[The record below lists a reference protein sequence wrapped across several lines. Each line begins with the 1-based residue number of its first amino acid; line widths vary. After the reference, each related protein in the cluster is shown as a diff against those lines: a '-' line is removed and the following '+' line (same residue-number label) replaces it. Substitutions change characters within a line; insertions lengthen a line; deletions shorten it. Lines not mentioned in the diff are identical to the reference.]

1 MARSR
6 RKTKSRSDSNGGY
19 GALYRHVW
27 NHPDYHNLSGN
38 AVKLLMDLACQ
49 FNGHNNGDL
58 TIAFS
63 ILSKRGWRSK
73 GTIRR
78 ATRELL
84 EAGMIVQTREGR
96 FLNPGGVCDLYAVTW
111 KPIDE
116 CPGKQ
121 LTLEP
126 TNTPLRKFSLEDIR
140 THGPEIGQ
148 GSDHR
153 LDRQRVR
160 DRKGRYISV
169 HMRDRLM
176 VVT

>member
-121 LTLEP
+121 LTLSQLIHHCENSP
-126 TNTPLRKFSLEDIR
+126 SKILERTDQKLDKARTTGWTAKGLEIGREDIYR
-140 THGPEIGQ
+140 SICGT
-148 GSDHR
+148 D
-153 LDRQRVR
+153 
-160 DRKGRYISV
+160 
-169 HMRDRLM
+169 
-176 VVT
+176 